1 MKVDIE
7 QVEATLLER
16 KVEPVKVLEI
26 IKDLTQAV
34 EEDKAENKKQTGP
47 TQKWEFIVVLNDPD
61 GKLAKEEFTGWV
73 VQQKSGQDAGLILS
87 KLSDAA
93 KASNDAAKRKKTLLK
108 SYIDVFEAL
117 KPKWAKEKGL
127 RIKTKEAVRVISV
140 NGKTL

>member
-1 MKVDIE
+1 MAKIDIE
-7 QVEATLLER
+7 NVEAILLER
-16 KVEPVKVLEI
+16 KVDRIKVSEI
-26 IKDLTQAV
+26 IKDLEKVVA
-34 EEDKAENKKQTGP
+34 EEKEERLAEKDP
-47 TQKWEFIVVLNDPD
+47 TQKWEHVIVINDPD
-61 GKLAKEEFTGWV
+61 GKLKDEFTGWV

-127 RIKTKEAVRVISV
+127 RIKTKNPVRVLTI
-140 NGKTL
+140 NGKML